1 MDDAAHGGCEWARRS
16 GTMRPSTGFIT
27 VVVARQLCRHV
38 SLFGLTS
45 DPCRPFHYYGPSK
58 PRCTAA
64 IPAANDEHVHWFERE
79 HEIYAEWQRRGVV
92 SLHS

>member
-1 MDDAAHGGCEWARRS
+1 M
-16 GTMRPSTGFIT
+16 PSFVPRHRAPIT
-27 VVVARQLCRHV
+27 PF
-38 SLFGLTS
+38 FGLTS

-58 PRCTAA
+58 AKCTNAV
-64 IPAANDEHVHWFERE
+64 PTQNDEHVHWFERE